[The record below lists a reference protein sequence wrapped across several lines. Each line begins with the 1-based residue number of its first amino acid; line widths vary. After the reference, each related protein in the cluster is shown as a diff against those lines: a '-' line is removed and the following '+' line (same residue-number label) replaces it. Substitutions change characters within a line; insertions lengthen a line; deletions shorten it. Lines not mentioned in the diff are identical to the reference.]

1 MRLCRRACVRAAQ
14 GACLAVGAPLGWLAI
29 RLAAGVSPAVELAE
43 HPGLYAYLFF
53 ASVAAFAA
61 FGALLGSQE
70 EQLLEANRR
79 LDELSL
85 TDALT
90 GLRNVRYF
98 RARLQEELADAAR
111 TGRPLS
117 LLIVDLDHFK
127 SVNDRFG
134 HPAGDRLLE
143 AIAAGMRSVARQGET
158 VARLGGE
165 EFGFLLPDT
174 GEEGARAAA
183 ERVRGAVASS
193 RGGLNGRTAA
203 VTASVGIAV
212 APGPANPDMLY
223 RAADRALYEAK
234 RLGRDRAVVGAPV

>member
-1 MRLCRRACVRAAQ
+1 MRAAQ
-14 GACLAVGAPLGWLAI
+14 GGCLAVGAPLGWLAI
-29 RLAAGVSPAVELAE
+29 RLAAGVSPATELVGQPA
-43 HPGLYAYLFF
+43 LYAYLFF
-53 ASVAAFAA
+53 ATVAAFAA
-61 FGALLGSQE
+61 FGALLGTQE
-70 EQLLEANRR
+70 ERLLEANRR

-98 RARLQEELADAAR
+98 RARLREELADATR

-174 GEEGARAAA
+174 GEPGARAAA
-183 ERVRGAVASS
+183 ER
-193 RGGLNGRTAA
+193 
-203 VTASVGIAV
+203 
-212 APGPANPDMLY
+212 
-223 RAADRALYEAK
+223 
-234 RLGRDRAVVGAPV
+234 